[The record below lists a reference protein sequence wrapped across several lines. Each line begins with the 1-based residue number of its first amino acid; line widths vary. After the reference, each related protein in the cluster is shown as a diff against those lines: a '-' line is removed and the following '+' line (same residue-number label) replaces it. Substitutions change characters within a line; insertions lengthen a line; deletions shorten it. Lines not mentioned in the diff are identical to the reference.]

1 MTLAVLTDVEQG
13 YPLDGRYR
21 LEPIP
26 GNSLTLEYRVVK
38 LLDLEGR
45 VATTLVE
52 HEAGRSGPLNIFAA
66 VVDLHLRMQ
75 RERKTG
81 DWGDGQYRYALKR
94 RLIADVVTRYRQD
107 KRLVADVLRFL
118 DWLIALPGELD
129 ALYLEEVQ
137 TMQEDDGMAYVTS
150 WERIGEERGILHEKQ
165 QILELQVSKKFGLDA
180 EERGL
185 IERCTDPDR
194 LNSALTT
201 ILDATTKDE
210 VLQHIR

>member
-1 MTLAVLTDVEQG
+1 M
-13 YPLDGRYR
+13 
-21 LEPIP
+21 
-26 GNSLTLEYRVVK
+26 VK

-52 HEAGRSGPLNIFAA
+52 HEVGRSGPPNIFAA

-75 RERKTG
+75 RERRAG
-81 DWGDGQYRYALKR
+81 NWGDGQYRYALKR

-107 KRLVADVLRFL
+107 QRLVADVLRFL
-118 DWLIALPGELD
+118 DWLIALPRKLE

-165 QILELQVSKKFGLDA
+165 QILELQVSKRFGLDA